1 VTTLRIAHA
10 EPRPG
15 RLANGG
21 FDTRGY
27 LVVLADDAA
36 HRAVPI
42 WMPGAGHLAD
52 LLERPADQIVT
63 DGVPAELTTRL
74 LGAARARVTGVDV
87 DLTDAGA
94 AELSPEVTVARIGLA
109 GPAGTRQVTGDLALG
124 LALAAAAGAPVR
136 LADAVLDRL
145 AVPVPGDDL
154 LTPFLDRVPPPP
166 ARPGRK
172 RWPLATLRGPRPRY
186 EPRNLDFADGLDRW
200 NLDSWPGPD
209 PDRPELD
216 RPDPD
221 RPDPDRPDPDR
232 PDPARPDPENGS
244 AAGTDAEPGYS
255 AAVDGPSA
263 VLSSDVPRPAGS
275 AALVQ
280 AIYADDYHGAA
291 VTFSGEIRVDALTG
305 QAGLRLEILRHW
317 ADTREDHGL
326 TIASRHRDWARY
338 EITVQIP
345 ADADL
350 VRFGIALTGPGR
362 IALRNPDLRR
372 AGPEAGPEAGPGAGP
387 GAGPEAG
394 PGTEPR

>member
-21 FDTRGY
+21 FHTRGY
-27 LVVLADDAA
+27 LVVLADDAG

-42 WMPGAGHLAD
+42 WMPGAGDLAD

-87 DLTDAGA
+87 DVTDAGA
-94 AELSPEVTVARIGLA
+94 AELSPAVTVARIGLA

-209 PDRPELD
+209 PDRP
-216 RPDPD
+216 DPD
-221 RPDPDRPDPDR
+221 RP
-232 PDPARPDPENGS
+232 APENGS
-244 AAGTDAEPGYS
+244 AAGADAEPDYS
-255 AAVDGPSA
+255 AAADGPSA
-263 VLSSDVPRPAGS
+263 VLSSAVPRPAGS

-280 AIYADDYHGAA
+280 AMYADDYRGAI

-317 ADTREDHGL
+317 PETREDHGL
-326 TIASRHRDWARY
+326 TIASRHRDWTRY

-345 ADADL
+345 ANADL
-350 VRFGIALTGPGR
+350 IRFGTALTGAGR

-372 AGPEAGPEAGPGAGP
+372 TGP
-387 GAGPEAG
+387 GAGPE
-394 PGTEPR
+394 TEPR

>member
-1 VTTLRIAHA
+1 VTTVRIAHA

-21 FDTRGY
+21 FHTRGY
-27 LVVLADDAA
+27 LVVLADDAG

-42 WMPGAGHLAD
+42 WMRGAGDLAD

-63 DGVPAELTTRL
+63 DAVPQEFTTRL

-109 GPAGTRQVTGDLALG
+109 GPAGTRQVTADLGLG
-124 LALAAAAGAPVR
+124 LALAAAAGAPVH
-136 LADAVLDRL
+136 LADAALDRL
-145 AVPVPGDDL
+145 AVPVPGGDL

-209 PDRPELD
+209 PDRP
-216 RPDPD
+216 DPD
-221 RPDPDRPDPDR
+221 WPNPDWQG
-232 PDPARPDPENGS
+232 PADGERDY
-244 AAGTDAEPGYS
+244 AA
-255 AAVDGPSA
+255 AADGPSA
-263 VLSSDVPRPAGS
+263 VLSSAVPRPAGS

-280 AIYADDYHGAA
+280 AMYADDYRGAV

-326 TIASRHRDWARY
+326 TIASRHRDWTRY

-350 VRFGIALTGPGR
+350 IRFGTALTGAGR

-372 AGPEAGPEAGPGAGP
+372 AGPGAGP
-387 GAGPEAG
+387 GVEPDAGTP
-394 PGTEPR
+394 

>member
-1 VTTLRIAHA
+1 MTTVRIAHA

-21 FDTRGY
+21 FHTRGH
-27 LVVLADDAA
+27 LVVLADDAG

-42 WMPGAGHLAD
+42 WMQHAGDVAD
-52 LLERPADQIVT
+52 LLERPAGQIVT

-74 LGAARARVTGVDV
+74 LGAARARVTGVDI
-87 DLTDAGA
+87 DLTEAGA
-94 AELSPEVTVARIGLA
+94 AELSPAVTVARIGLA
-109 GPAGTRQVTGDLALG
+109 APAGTRQVTADLGLG

-154 LTPFLDRVPPPP
+154 LTPFLDRVPPAP

-186 EPRNLDFADGLDRW
+186 EPRNLVFADGLDRW

-209 PDRPELD
+209 PDRPDAD

-221 RPDPDRPDPDR
+221 PPDRADGERD
-232 PDPARPDPENGS
+232 
-244 AAGTDAEPGYS
+244 YS

-263 VLSSDVPRPAGS
+263 VLSSAVPRPAGS

-280 AIYADDYHGAA
+280 AVYADDYHGAT

-317 ADTREDHGL
+317 AGTREDHGL
-326 TIASRHRDWARY
+326 TLASRHRDWTRY
-338 EITVQIP
+338 EITVQVP
-345 ADADL
+345 VDADL
-350 VRFGIALTGPGR
+350 IRFGIALTGPGR
-362 IALRNPDLRR
+362 IALRNPGLRR
-372 AGPEAGPEAGPGAGP
+372 AGPEPGPEPGPGPGP
-387 GAGPEAG
+387 GVEPGAEPDAG
-394 PGTEPR
+394 TS